1 MLLALT
7 PREFCLNTRATGKIT
22 SVQPQH
28 LTYPLKLEGLVVG
41 ICLLFFLLI
50 RHSRRLKMSAPVQ
63 SVDIVVQAMASAKVT
78 EEEMMLENEIVKVY
92 EVPNTFRPNRFSHPS
107 LTSKKGAILQFVSNN
122 CNDAAGVIGAIRID
136 PEHPH
141 DVQKYIEQHEQEI
154 KSQAIDALEVHMKKN
169 ASHIGILEKDIT
181 IDDFACSFT
190 VASADPDLNKINP
203 NPREES
209 GLWILTFPSLVKP
222 IRVGYHMDSIPEMTV
237 PILLINCYIHLN
249 EASRRERPVRRKW
262 LEQQAMEQQEQ
273 ARLEQKRTDAADPD
287 RSGGRQ
293 INLGPIGSP
302 AANQT
307 DPGPAQAQF
316 NGHSNGQLQQPVGQ
330 PAMNLQQQRPTN
342 RGFGF
347 QDNGFQDQQNNYQFH
362 YQSRPY
368 PRRGRP
374 YNRFAARDD
383 YARRI
388 AQEEINKLVP
398 QQSNYQVNNQSHP
411 GLGQPQQPISQ
422 HPWNTSGPIVSS

>member
-1 MLLALT
+1 
-7 PREFCLNTRATGKIT
+7 
-22 SVQPQH
+22 
-28 LTYPLKLEGLVVG
+28 
-41 ICLLFFLLI
+41 
-50 RHSRRLKMSAPVQ
+50 
-63 SVDIVVQAMASAKVT
+63 
-78 EEEMMLENEIVKVY
+78 
-92 EVPNTFRPNRFSHPS
+92 
-107 LTSKKGAILQFVSNN
+107 
-122 CNDAAGVIGAIRID
+122 
-136 PEHPH
+136 
-141 DVQKYIEQHEQEI
+141 
-154 KSQAIDALEVHMKKN
+154 MKKN

-222 IRVGYHMDSIPEMTV
+222 IRIGYHMDSIPEMTV

-273 ARLEQKRTDAADPD
+273 ARLEQKRTDSADPD

-302 AANQT
+302 ATNQT
-307 DPGPAQAQF
+307 DPGPAPAQF

-374 YNRFAARDD
+374 YNRFAWRLSLTRLKAVLLFSKR
-383 YARRI
+383 
-388 AQEEINKLVP
+388 ELLCN
-398 QQSNYQVNNQSHP
+398 
-411 GLGQPQQPISQ
+411 
-422 HPWNTSGPIVSS
+422 